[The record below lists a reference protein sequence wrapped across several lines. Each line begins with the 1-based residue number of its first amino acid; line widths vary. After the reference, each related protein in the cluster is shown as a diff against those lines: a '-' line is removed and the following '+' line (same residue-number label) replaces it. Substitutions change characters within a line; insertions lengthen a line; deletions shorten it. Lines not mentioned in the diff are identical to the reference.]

1 MSRNRMLN
9 LFVVLVMLMSTLVFA
24 APAAAGNGSP
34 DLVDWAD
41 NFDSYATG
49 SQMHGQG
56 GWKGWANSAAAGALT
71 SSAQAVS
78 APNSVD
84 INGASDLVHEYTGY
98 TAGTWIYT
106 AWQYVPTGME
116 GMSYFILLNQY
127 DDAGLTNNWSAQVNF
142 DPSTN
147 LVTNEGVSA
156 GTLALI
162 KGQWVEIN
170 VVIDLTNNTQDFYY
184 NHQLL
189 YSGTWTEEQSGGGI
203 ANIAAVDLFANNA
216 TSVYYDDI
224 SLVEFI
230 PTSVSLTAIDAR
242 SAAPA
247 SPALP
252 VAVAVVAVSAVA
264 LFVWKRR
271 A

>member
-1 MSRNRMLN
+1 MLN
-9 LFVVLVMLMSTLVFA
+9 LFVVLAMLMSTLVFA
-24 APAAAGNGSP
+24 APAAAGNRSP

-56 GWKGWANSAAAGALT
+56 GWKGWGNTVAAGALT

-84 INGASDLVHEYTGY
+84 INGGSDLVHEYTGY

-106 AWQYVPTGME
+106 AWQYVPVEMTGV
-116 GMSYFILLNQY
+116 SYFILLNQY
-127 DDAGLTNNWSAQVNF
+127 DDAGTTNNWSTQVNF
-142 DPSTN
+142 DASTN
-147 LVTNEGVSA
+147 LVTNEGVSG

-170 VVIDLTNNTQDFYY
+170 VLIDLTADTQAFYY

-189 YSGTWTEEQSGGGI
+189 FQGTWTNEQSGAGTLTIG
-203 ANIAAVDLFANNA
+203 AVDLFANGA
-216 TSVYYDDI
+216 TAIYYDDI

-242 SAAPA
+242 SAAPVSA
-247 SPALP
+247 ALP
-252 VAVAVVAVSAVA
+252 IAAAVVVMSAGA